1 MDIKEATTILAA
13 LAQDTRL
20 EAFRLL
26 VKHEPAG
33 LPAGDIAR
41 ALDVPQNTSST
52 HLSIL
57 SNAGLARS
65 ARDGRSIIYRAD
77 LDRFRELTVFLLK
90 DCCSGRSEVCTP
102 LIAELATCCVPRPA
116 SPV

>member
-1 MDIKEATTILAA
+1 MDANIAVAALSA
-13 LAQDTRL
+13 LAQPTRL

-26 VKHEPAG
+26 VRHEPDG

-57 SNAGLARS
+57 VQAGLARS
-65 ARDGRSIIYRAD
+65 ERVGRSVVYRAD
-77 LDRFRELTVFLLK
+77 LDGFRALTVFLLK
-90 DCCSGRSEVCTP
+90 DCCAGRADLCGP
-102 LIAELATCCVPRPA
+102 LVAELSPCC
-116 SPV
+116 